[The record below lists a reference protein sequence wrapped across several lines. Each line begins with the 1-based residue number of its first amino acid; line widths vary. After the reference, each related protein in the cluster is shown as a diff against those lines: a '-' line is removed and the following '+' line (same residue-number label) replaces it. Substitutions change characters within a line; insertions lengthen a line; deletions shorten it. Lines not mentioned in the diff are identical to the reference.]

1 MPPNMV
7 DSVSTRKMW
16 EVLGLLSRGRVVVG
30 YVLYSLHVCVCGCV
44 RYDDCV

>member
-1 MPPNMV
+1 
-7 DSVSTRKMW
+7 MW
-16 EVLGLLSRGRVVVG
+16 LQHFLIELGIQFHWSIIILCDNYVG